1 MKDKNLD
8 PYATRWTALLAEHS
22 ILHKEHVD
30 LRSSFTPP
38 FSVEQIV
45 ATGGQCCS
53 VREPSAEDTTA
64 RRGLGH
70 VLSIGRHPPFAR
82 FGQKKTL
89 LGHLEEYADLRFLAP
104 A

>member
-1 MKDKNLD
+1 MKEKNLD

-45 ATGGQCCS
+45 QLEASAARLGSLPPKIQELVEDWATS
-53 VREPSAEDTTA
+53 YRSDDIRRLRALA
-64 RRGLGH
+64 RGKRFKRGPTG
-70 VLSIGRHPPFAR
+70 SM
-82 FGQKKTL
+82 
-89 LGHLEEYADLRFLAP
+89 
-104 A
+104 

>member
-8 PYATRWTALLAEHS
+8 PYATRWTALLAEYS

-45 ATGGQCCS
+45 QLEASLDFQEN
-53 VREPSAEDTTA
+53 R
-64 RRGLGH
+64 
-70 VLSIGRHPPFAR
+70 FA
-82 FGQKKTL
+82 
-89 LGHLEEYADLRFLAP
+89 
-104 A
+104 